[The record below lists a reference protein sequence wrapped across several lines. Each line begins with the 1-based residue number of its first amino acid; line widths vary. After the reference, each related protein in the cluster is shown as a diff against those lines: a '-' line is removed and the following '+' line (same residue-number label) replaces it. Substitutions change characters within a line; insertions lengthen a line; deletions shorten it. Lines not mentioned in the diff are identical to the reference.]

1 MLKAPDWHLL
11 IVWYFFLGG
20 IAGGAYFTAAIAD
33 NFGSPRDKS
42 VFRIGYVLA
51 LLLIGLCGIV
61 LILDL
66 GTPSR
71 FLNMVTNFKFWDPMS
86 IGAWML
92 GVFGL
97 FAFVS
102 SALSFAGGE
111 GVAPLRRRLSLI
123 GTISGFFIAAYTG
136 VLLSATTLPFWTDAR
151 LMGALFLASGA
162 STGMAAISLL
172 LYLSGESAGEGFSK
186 VKRAD
191 RYAIMFEIVVLAA
204 FLVLWG
210 GAAGPIVSGQMAPL
224 LWGASCLSG
233 LSSRCWWIS
242 SGSSCPGPCPPPSCW
257 SAGSSCATS
266 SSWPTPELGS
276 PSRDAPR
283 APTRGPLVFPDGRGT
298 IGRCAP
304 ISSSRAA
311 AWTRSRAKSSA
322 SSR

>member
-1 MLKAPDWHLL
+1 MLKVPDWHLL

-51 LLLIGLCGIV
+51 LLLIGLCGIL

-66 GTPSR
+66 GTPRR
-71 FLNMVTNFKFWDPMS
+71 FLNMVMNFKFWNPMS

-92 GVFGL
+92 GIFGI

-111 GVAPLRRRLSLI
+111 GVAPLRRRLSLL
-123 GTISGFFIAAYTG
+123 GTIAGFFIAAYTG
-136 VLLSATTLPFWTDAR
+136 VLLSGTALPFWTDAR

-172 LYLSGESAGEGFSK
+172 LYLSGESAGEGFGK

-191 RYAIMFEIVVLAA
+191 RYAIMFEILVLAA
-204 FLVLWG
+204 FLVLLG
-210 GAAGPIVSGQMAPL
+210 GTTAGPLVSGQMAPL
-224 LWGASCLSG
+224 FWGG
-233 LSSRCWWIS
+233 LVVAGLVIPLLVDLV
-242 SGSSCPGPCPPPSCW
+242 GLKLPGAVP
-257 SAGSSCATS
+257 AA
-266 SSWPTPELGS
+266 
-276 PSRDAPR
+276 
-283 APTRGPLVFPDGRGT
+283 LVLVGGFILRYV
-298 IGRCAP
+298 IVMAN
-304 ISSSRAA
+304 A
-311 AWTRSRAKSSA
+311 
-322 SSR
+322 

>member
-1 MLKAPDWHLL
+1 ML

-33 NFGSPRDKS
+33 AFGGPRDKS

-51 LLLIGLCGIV
+51 VLLIGLCGIL

-71 FLNMVTNFKFWDPMS
+71 FLNMVMNFKFWDPMS

-102 SALSFAGGE
+102 SVLSFGGD
-111 GVAPLRRRLSLI
+111 GVAPLRRVLSLI
-123 GTISGFFIAAYTG
+123 GTVSGFFIAAYTG
-136 VLLSATTLPFWTDAR
+136 VLLSATALPFWTDAR

-172 LYLSGESAGEGFSK
+172 LFLSGESAGDGFKK

-191 RYAIMFEIVVLAA
+191 RYAIIFEILVLAA
-204 FLVLWG
+204 FLALLG
-210 GAAGPIVSGQMAPL
+210 GAAAPLVSGQFAPL
-224 LWGASCLSG
+224 FWGG
-233 LSSRCWWIS
+233 LVVV
-242 SGSSCPGPCPPPSCW
+242 GLVVPLLVDLAGLGLPGIIP
-257 SAGSSCATS
+257 AA
-266 SSWPTPELGS
+266 
-276 PSRDAPR
+276 
-283 APTRGPLVFPDGRGT
+283 LVLVGGFILRYV
-298 IGRCAP
+298 IVMAN
-304 ISSSRAA
+304 A
-311 AWTRSRAKSSA
+311 
-322 SSR
+322 